1 MFEELTQR
9 DVIISIN
16 TLIKEESINDT
27 QYAVWWKHKLISPA
41 RIITKHYKL
50 QGRPINRKSI
60 NTNQAQSRLLELGF
74 PIVDTATTD
83 NFFSEK
89 ELNSFQILI
98 ARKDYDSSNPVD
110 VNIGVFLRE
119 TVWTKTQLWAEKLEK
134 LGWKIVSKRK
144 GWNTRHQKK
153 GFQTY
158 KQYAW
163 SSLKPINGQNNL
175 LLFTVGVG
183 SNGDLEYK
191 MDIQWSDKSLSPK
204 QKDLF
209 FKLRAKANASFQYI
223 HKSDVSKHSWNT
235 LIEKSDTFFSSHLK
249 TYTDIYYSVWPERRL
264 MRLVYNDN
272 NWQVPIERFWNKKW
286 QGRSDKAHHE
296 QYGFGF
302 EEWLFNPRYLING
315 LQYGYV
321 RGIDTMPEGAVFIN
335 ELYLYTLDHKT
346 NKKFLVAK
354 LNNVNIL
361 RDEYDIEEEVLNVFE
376 SGRKEMLSELERV
389 RADTNFL
396 KKLQLKPNISFG
408 LEEVINYEDS
418 VPLPDDFLKIHRFIP
433 NKIEGDIAKIISE
446 IDTSFSNPKLD
457 FNEGNGTGS
466 NSYSQNVSGG
476 KRNVNRT
483 HSDITNDL
491 HNYLLT
497 SSEFKGYTISTEKTK
512 VGNNLVDCAALIDS
526 QLILF
531 EAKTTN
537 SFLANVRLALGQII
551 EYALLDKEIIIEQ
564 LVIVGPA
571 EPNSRDLEYLSSL
584 RNVLNLPLTYWSY
597 SFEEKLLNKK
607 FKKY

>member
-1 MFEELTQR
+1 MFNELTQN
-9 DVIISIN
+9 DVINSIN
-16 TLIKEESINDT
+16 ELIKEGSVDDT

-41 RIITKHYKL
+41 RVITKHYDL
-50 QGRPINRKSI
+50 QGSPIKRKSI
-60 NTNQAQSRLLELGF
+60 TTDQAQKRLLELGF
-74 PIVDTATTD
+74 PIVDSTIKN

-89 ELNSFQILI
+89 ELTSFEKLI

-110 VNIGVFLRE
+110 KNIGDFLRD
-119 TVWTKTQLWAEKLEK
+119 TVWSKTKIWAEKLEQ
-134 LGWKIVSKRK
+134 LGWKVVSKRR
-144 GWNTRHQKK
+144 GWNTRHQKV

-163 SSLKPINGQNNL
+163 SSLKPMDGQNNL
-175 LLFTVGVG
+175 LLFTIGVG

-191 MDIQWSDKSLSPK
+191 MDIQWSDKTLTQT

-209 FKLRAKANASFQYI
+209 FDLRKKANASFQYLTKDEI
-223 HKSDVSKHSWNT
+223 VKNSWDSLVKKSDDFFTKH
-235 LIEKSDTFFSSHLK
+235 LE
-249 TYTDIYYSVWPERRL
+249 TYTDIYYSLWPERRL

-321 RGIDTMPEGAVFIN
+321 RGIDTMPENSSFIN

-354 LNNVNIL
+354 LNDVNIY
-361 RDEYDIEEEVLNVFE
+361 RYEEDVDELVLDTFE
-376 SGRKEMLSELERV
+376 SSRNEMLSDLKKV
-389 RADTNFL
+389 NADTKFL
-396 KKLQLKPNISFG
+396 RKMPLKPNISFD
-408 LEEVINYEDS
+408 LDKAINYEDS
-418 VPLPDDFLKIHRFIP
+418 VLLPDDFLKIHRFIP
-433 NKIEGDIAKIISE
+433 NKVEGFLAKTIDE
-446 IDTSFSNPKLD
+446 IDKSFKNPKLR
-457 FNEGNGTGS
+457 FKEGNGTGA

-491 HNYLLT
+491 HNYLLE
-497 SSEFKGYTISTEKTK
+497 SSDYKGYSISTEKTK
-512 VGNNLVDCAALIDS
+512 VGNNLVDCAAQKDAD
-526 QLILF
+526 LILF
-531 EAKTTN
+531 EVKTTN
-537 SFLANVRLALGQII
+537 SFLTNVRLALGQII
-551 EYALLDKEIIIEQ
+551 EYALLDNAIRIKQ
-564 LVIVGPA
+564 LTIVGPSQ
-571 EPNSRDLEYLSSL
+571 PNVRDLDYLASL
-584 RNVLNLPLTYWSY
+584 RDVLDLPLTYWSY
-597 SFEEKLLNKK
+597 SFEEISLNKK